1 MPLSNLKVGQTGTI
15 SKIDGKDSIQK
26 HLRNLG
32 FVEGEQVAVI
42 NELMGN
48 VIVNIKGSR
57 VALNQSIADRIIL

>member
-1 MPLSNLKVGQTGTI
+1 MPLSNLKVGQVGKIT
-15 SKIDGKDSIQK
+15 KIDGKDKIQK

-32 FVEGEQVAVI
+32 FVEGEEVAVI

-48 VIVNIKGSR
+48 IIVNIKGSR

>member
-1 MPLSNLKVGQTGTI
+1 MPLSNLKVGQVGKI
-15 SKIDGKDSIQK
+15 SKIDGKDSIQR

-32 FVEGEQVAVI
+32 FVEGEEIAVI

-48 VIVNIKGSR
+48 LIVNIKGSR

>member
-15 SKIDGKDSIQK
+15 SKIDGKDSIKK

-32 FVEGEQVAVI
+32 FVEGEEVAVI

>member
-57 VALNQSIADRIIL
+57 VALNQSKAHRIIL

>member
-1 MPLSNLKVGQTGTI
+1 MPLSNLKVGQIGTI
-15 SKIDGKDSIQK
+15 TKIDGRDSIQK

-32 FVEGEQVAVI
+32 FIEGEEVSVV

-57 VALNQSIADRIIL
+57 VALNQSIANRIIL

>member
-1 MPLSNLKVGQTGTI
+1 MPLSNLKIGQTGTI
-15 SKIDGKDSIQK
+15 TKIDGKDSIQK

-32 FVEGEQVAVI
+32 FVEGEQIAVI
-42 NELMGN
+42 NALMGN